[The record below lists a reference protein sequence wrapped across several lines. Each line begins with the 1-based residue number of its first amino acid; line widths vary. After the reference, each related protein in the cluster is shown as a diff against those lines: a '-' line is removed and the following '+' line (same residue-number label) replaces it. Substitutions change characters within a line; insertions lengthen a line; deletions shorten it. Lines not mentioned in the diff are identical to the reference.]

1 MAAPEKTQHLFEQ
14 ILRSREVN
22 MHGNA
27 LTHFLPD
34 PVDCAIYLSFYIFVC
49 LLVYYVS
56 FVLILNVLNMYGQ
69 RTLLLPKTNAPQ
81 WRQHAMIWCRVVHGT
96 AATRNCEQLSFP
108 LQQRLERG
116 RWQQGKKNANK
127 T

>member
-1 MAAPEKTQHLFEQ
+1 
-14 ILRSREVN
+14 

-34 PVDCAIYLSFYIFVC
+34 PVDCAVYLSFYIFVC

-56 FVLILNVLNMYGQ
+56 FVLILNVLNMCGQ

-81 WRQHAMIWCRVVHGT
+81 WRQHALIMVPCGSWHCCYKKLRT
-96 AATRNCEQLSFP
+96 TQFPPPTTPWKREMATR
-108 LQQRLERG
+108 
-116 RWQQGKKNANK
+116 GKKSEQDLKHLSAQPGQFAE
-127 T
+127 TA